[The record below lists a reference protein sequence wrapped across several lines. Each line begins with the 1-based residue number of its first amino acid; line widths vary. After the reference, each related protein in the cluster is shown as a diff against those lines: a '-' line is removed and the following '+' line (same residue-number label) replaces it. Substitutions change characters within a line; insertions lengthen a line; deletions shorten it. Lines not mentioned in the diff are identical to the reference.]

1 MKRYEIL
8 ALNLALRPKSPVKIF
23 PIGLAY
29 VLSSILRA
37 GFEFDLIDID
47 ADRLSDE
54 QLYNKLQAKKWDIVL
69 LGCIVTGYRIVKRIS
84 SYLRETNPNALIVVG
99 NSVASSIPEILLT
112 KTQADVAVIGEGD
125 ITAVEVLRKWKTDK
139 SLEGVDG
146 IYYKQNGKIVK
157 TKPRSVI
164 PDINQIPPPIYEI
177 FNVEEFIRGQQYAV
191 NDPLPMDR
199 GLIRSFPINASRGC
213 VSRCTFCY
221 HCFIGTRFRYK
232 TAETIVE
239 EMKLLKTKYDIN
251 YFMLWDDLTFFSR
264 KQARNFTEALLK
276 EKLQINWV
284 GTIRGNLFQQAGDL
298 DLLKRMRDSGC
309 LDLGYS
315 LESASEEILAAM
327 KKNLSLDQFRKQ
339 KMLLDKAEIASS
351 TSIVLGYPQETVE
364 TIAKTYQFCLDLGIY
379 PSSGFLLPQPET
391 PIYEWARREG
401 LIKDEEEYLL
411 RMGDR
416 QDLRIN
422 LTQMTDEEF
431 LGSVNYWLRRLNKE
445 MALGLR
451 DDELVKTMHYRS
463 RSRESRG

>member
-1 MKRYEIL
+1 M
-8 ALNLALRPKSPVKIF
+8 
-23 PIGLAY
+23 
-29 VLSSILRA
+29 
-37 GFEFDLIDID
+37 
-47 ADRLSDE
+47 
-54 QLYNKLQAKKWDIVL
+54 
-69 LGCIVTGYRIVKRIS
+69 
-84 SYLRETNPNALIVVG
+84 
-99 NSVASSIPEILLT
+99 
-112 KTQADVAVIGEGD
+112 
-125 ITAVEVLRKWKTDK
+125 
-139 SLEGVDG
+139 
-146 IYYKQNGKIVK
+146 
-157 TKPRSVI
+157 
-164 PDINQIPPPIYEI
+164 
-177 FNVEEFIRGQQYAV
+177 
-191 NDPLPMDR
+191 
-199 GLIRSFPINASRGC
+199 
-213 VSRCTFCY
+213 
-221 HCFIGTRFRYK
+221 
-232 TAETIVE
+232 
-239 EMKLLKTKYDIN
+239 
-251 YFMLWDDLTFFSR
+251 
-264 KQARNFTEALLK
+264 
-276 EKLQINWV
+276 